1 MQICSNII
9 FPHTFPSLD
18 MVAIWLY
25 NGFMNT
31 KQPEQKLTVRF
42 LPDMLEQLRALA
54 QAHQRSLNGEI
65 LWGLQQ
71 YIKQCKK
78 EGKQDAADDKDQN

>member
-1 MQICSNII
+1 ME
-9 FPHTFPSLD
+9 
-18 MVAIWLY
+18 
-25 NGFMNT
+25 T

-42 LPDMLEQLRALA
+42 LPDMLTQLRALA
-54 QAHQRSLNGEI
+54 QAHQRSLNSEI

-78 EGKQDAADDKDQN
+78 EGKQDASDNKDQN